1 MLSTFALTSSRRST
15 FIMLSQLTSTH
26 NTPPK
31 RSHKHNKTFTP
42 RTHHSQQVKSPNS
55 HQRTPHEP
63 WATITMRTSKTTR
76 PVRAL
81 FARNH
86 PSVAP
91 CPLTSLLLSPP
102 SQTTLRTTTEEQL
115 RPQRRRPR
123 PRRRNGRSSGG
134 SKRHASHWCQPLVDR
149 ERSRCS
155 KPTSAEG
162 RRRHHSQG

>member
-1 MLSTFALTSSRRST
+1 MQKLGLIETQGRCMKVNSDLFISNLCERGFHADFAS
-15 FIMLSQLTSTH
+15 
-26 NTPPK
+26 
-31 RSHKHNKTFTP
+31 
-42 RTHHSQQVKSPNS
+42 
-55 HQRTPHEP
+55 RTPTPLASLDPLSLQDP

-86 PSVAP
+86 PSVDP

-102 SQTTLRTTTEEQL
+102 SQTILKTTKEARL

-134 SKRHASHWCQPLVDR
+134 SKQHASHWYQPLADR
-149 ERSRCS
+149 KRSRCS

-162 RRRHHSQG
+162 RRRHHSRGG